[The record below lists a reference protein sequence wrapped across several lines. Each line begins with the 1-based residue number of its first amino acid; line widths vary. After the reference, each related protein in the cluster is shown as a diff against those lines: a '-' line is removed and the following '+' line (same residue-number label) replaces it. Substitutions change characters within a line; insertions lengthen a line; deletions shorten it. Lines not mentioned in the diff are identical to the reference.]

1 MKQALTQKSILKQQ
15 TSQQTIQLMRML
27 ESNTDTLE
35 TEILKEVENNPV
47 LEIIENP
54 LRENKEYSEGYEDD
68 TYEEET
74 TDRFDERYS
83 YDNDYSDRE
92 LDYLIST
99 INRSKD
105 DEYYTPGAVFESS
118 IQEQLQQKIQEFD
131 LSDEDLKIA
140 QQLVGNIDDAGYLS
154 KIGRAHV

>member
-54 LRENKEYSEGYEDD
+54 LRENKVCFVFLTRCIAKDMKMTHTKKRQRIDLTRD
-68 TYEEET
+68 TVMT
-74 TDRFDERYS
+74 T
-83 YDNDYSDRE
+83 
-92 LDYLIST
+92 T
-99 INRSKD
+99 IQIVSL
-105 DEYYTPGAVFESS
+105 TT
-118 IQEQLQQKIQEFD
+118 
-131 LSDEDLKIA
+131 
-140 QQLVGNIDDAGYLS
+140 
-154 KIGRAHV
+154 